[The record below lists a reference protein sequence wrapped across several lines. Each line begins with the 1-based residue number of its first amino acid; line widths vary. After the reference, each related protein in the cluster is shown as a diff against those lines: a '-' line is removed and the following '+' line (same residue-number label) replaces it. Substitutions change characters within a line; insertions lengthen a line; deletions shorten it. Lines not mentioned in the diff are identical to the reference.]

1 LKALFLPAF
10 KLVTRLLVAKRD
22 LKLDALLAKLH
33 RFDVIIVDDL
43 GSYVEQAPAEIDVLF
58 SFFSERYEKQRSVMV
73 TSNLVF
79 SQWDK
84 IFKNPMTAQA
94 VVDRLVHRAIVLE
107 FTGESFR
114 AKAAKQRQAA

>member
-1 LKALFLPAF
+1 M
-10 KLVTRLLVAKRD
+10 
-22 LKLDALLAKLH
+22 AKLH
-33 RFDVIIVDDL
+33 RFDAVIVDDL
-43 GSYVEQAPAEIDVLF
+43 GSYVEQSAAEIDVLF
-58 SFFSERYEKQRSVMV
+58 SFFSERYERQRTVIV

-94 VVDRLVHRAIVLE
+94 VVDRLVHRAIVIE